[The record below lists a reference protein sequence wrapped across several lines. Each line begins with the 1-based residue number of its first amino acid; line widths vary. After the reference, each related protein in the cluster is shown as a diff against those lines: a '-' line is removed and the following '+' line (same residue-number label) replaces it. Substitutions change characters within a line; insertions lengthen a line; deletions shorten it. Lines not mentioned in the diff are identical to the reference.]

1 MTKPKDI
8 YRPLLSLSSY
18 IHDSLMEKMNG
29 KIFVRNTKVSESTK
43 VSAKFTFYQN
53 KISEKFLQITFLL
66 VLDEKCVCVSVC
78 LYIIC
83 CKAFTTK
90 LSLPF
95 VQLYYR
101 VDAFFF

>member
-1 MTKPKDI
+1 M
-8 YRPLLSLSSY
+8 S
-18 IHDSLMEKMNG
+18 
-29 KIFVRNTKVSESTK
+29 V
-43 VSAKFTFYQN
+43 KFTFYQN
-53 KISEKFLQITFLL
+53 KISEKFLQIAFLL
-66 VLDEKCVCVSVC
+66 VLDEKCVCVRVC

-101 VDAFFF
+101 VDAFFFFFFF